1 MNCPICGRPLLVAD
15 SCAYCESCR
24 RTFQLQELCLPCIS
38 RNQEIVIPAGR
49 IAAAI
54 GAGVIGSIL
63 TSFMTQSFPLKTDP
77 PEVKMEKTSRIV
89 AGAVAGGF
97 IGLLF
102 TMLSP

>member
-1 MNCPICGRPLLVAD
+1 M
-15 SCAYCESCR
+15 
-24 RTFQLQELCLPCIS
+24 
-38 RNQEIVIPAGR
+38 
-49 IAAAI
+49 
-54 GAGVIGSIL
+54 IGSIL